1 MGVIMAA
8 RRARELNEGIGLT
21 PEMEGQ
27 KVTTVVLN
35 EYYEGKL
42 GPEPETRH
50 IKDTKGK

>member
-1 MGVIMAA
+1 
-8 RRARELNEGIGLT
+8 
-21 PEMEGQ
+21 
-27 KVTTVVLN
+27 VVLN